1 MKTVLLALLLCIS
14 GIALASRSYHAKSC
28 IVHVRGSVTRRG
40 SYHQPHIRSHPDH
53 TRYNNYSHKGNVN
66 PYTGKKGTKR

>member
-14 GIALASRSYHAKSC
+14 GIAFASRSYQAKSG

-40 SYHQPHIRSHPDH
+40 NHHQPHIRSHPDH

-66 PYTGKKGTKR
+66 PYTRKKGTKR